1 MKNPYKF
8 NKTELHVIWFD
19 PGGITGWA
27 YSVVSYKAFSHPRQK
42 VLKNLLEWR
51 TGEFEGTE
59 HEQVTQALDLIRKGL
74 YSGKNN
80 TLTGLFEVGTEDF
93 ELTQL
98 IGGKE
103 LLIPVRLNAVLDY
116 QIHNLFGLKLFY
128 QNRSM
133 RTGVTRPRM
142 KLWGLPPT
150 SGKDAFAAAQH
161 NLTYLKRVKIRADE
175 ITWKQYQLK
184 GLK

>member
-1 MKNPYKF
+1 MKNPYRF
-8 NKTELHVIWFD
+8 NKTQLHVIWFD

-27 YSVVSYKAFSHPRQK
+27 YSVVSSKAFSHPREK

-59 HEQVTQALDLIRKGL
+59 HEQVTQALDLIRRNRYGP
-74 YSGKNN
+74 NN
-80 TLTGLFEVGTEDF
+80 NLLTGLFEIGTEDF

-116 QIHNLFGLKLFY
+116 QIQTLFQLKLFY

-142 KLWGLPPT
+142 KLWKLPRPK
-150 SGKDAFAAAQH
+150 GKDEFAAAQH

-175 ITWKQYQLK
+175 ITWKQYQKK

>member
-1 MKNPYKF
+1 VKNPYKF
-8 NKTELHVIWFD
+8 NKTELHVLWFD

-27 YSVVSYKAFSHPRQK
+27 YSVVSSKAFSHPREY

-59 HEQVTQALDLIRKGL
+59 HEQATQALDLIRRTRYSGNVLLQGL
-74 YSGKNN
+74 Y
-80 TLTGLFEVGTEDF
+80 EVGTEDF

-103 LLIPVRLNAVLDY
+103 LLGPVRLNAVLDY
-116 QIHNLFGLKLFY
+116 QVKNLFGLDLLY

-142 KLWGLPPT
+142 KLWKLPKVQ
-150 SGKDAFAAAQH
+150 GKDAFAAAQH
-161 NLTYLKRVKIRADE
+161 NLTFLKRVKIRADE
-175 ITWKQYQLK
+175 ITWKRYQRQGMK
-184 GLK
+184 